1 MMKLQEGRERET
13 IAASTFNEFDASFSP
28 EGSKVAFSS
37 DRTGEGNEIWVANKD
52 GSGRRAVTKGVHR
65 PEGSPRWSPDGQR
78 LAYDGLGD
86 DGKRHVFTID
96 EAGGQIRVLS
106 FERGFNSQVPS
117 WSRDGSGCHFESDRT
132 GRSEVWRAPAD
143 GGAAQQITTTGGGGP
158 FESWDGRTLYFS
170 RPGRDGLTVL
180 EMPVAG
186 GPERRL
192 DITVTFWN
200 YVPGEHSLSYA
211 SAAAGRKTPYS
222 YEIRLL
228 DATGRTRVLHR
239 SAWPA
244 CRLA

>member
-1 MMKLQEGRERET
+1 MMKLQEGREPET

-28 EGSKVAFSS
+28 DGLKVAFAS

-52 GSGRRAVTKGVHR
+52 GSGRRSVTTGIHR
-65 PEGSPRWSPDGQR
+65 PEGSPRWSPNGQR

-96 EAGGQIRVLS
+96 EAGGQIRALS
-106 FERGFNSQVPS
+106 FERGFYSQLPS
-117 WSRDGSGCHFESDRT
+117 WSRDGKWVYFESDRA
-132 GRSEVWRAPAD
+132 GRSESLACPAD

-170 RPGRDGLTVL
+170 RPGRDGLSVL
-180 EMPVAG
+180 AMPVAE

-192 DITVTFWN
+192 DITVTFWD
-200 YVPGEHSLSYA
+200 YVPGEHGLYYA
-211 SAAAGRKTPYS
+211 SAEPDEKRPIHTKYACSTTPGQTVCS
-222 YEIRLL
+222 
-228 DATGRTRVLHR
+228 TQ

-244 CRLA
+244 CRRA